1 MDVGQQSIWEQQ
13 LVDLSNVDTIA
24 QALDLDKSV
33 AQILVRRGIQTVE
46 EARRFL
52 CPSLDQL
59 HDPFLLPDAAT
70 VVDRLL
76 VAVERNE
83 RIAIHGD
90 YDVDGVTATVLIR
103 RVLHLIG
110 ADVIHYIPHRL
121 TDGYGLQISGIDR
134 LHQEGAKVVVTVDC
148 GVRSLNAAKRAREL
162 GIDLIVTDHHEPGD
176 VLPDAL
182 GVINPRRQDSNYP
195 CRDLSGAG
203 IALKLAQG
211 ICTRLNRSEWMP
223 GLTKIAAIGTVADVV
238 RLRGENRVIAKLGL
252 DALTVGRH
260 TRGLQAL
267 LEVSKLDGKRV
278 TSEDVGFRL
287 APRLNAAGRLSSAEL
302 AAQLLLSTETS
313 SAQTCAALAK
323 ELDDL
328 NAQRR
333 ELERDGTQSV
343 YASLGGSERPCY
355 VVWSADWHRGVIG
368 IMASRLAERYRRPAI
383 VIAVEGD
390 DAYGSGRSI
399 PGFDLLSALDNCS
412 DLLIQYGGHRQ
423 AIGLRLRNRSIEAF
437 RQQFEKYVGD
447 RVVMADC
454 APRLH
459 FDAEI
464 EFGAITQKFVR
475 DMQQLEPFGNGHS
488 RPVFVTSGV
497 QVVDGPH
504 VVKSEHLRMT
514 LGQGGKRFQA
524 IAWGAASEIGRFA
537 STEAK
542 MLKVAFS
549 VSENTFRE
557 ITTTQLTIADIKEDD

>member
-1 MDVGQQSIWEQQ
+1 VDVGQQSIWEQQ

>member
-203 IALKLAQG
+203 IALKLAQA

-447 RVVMADC
+447 RVDMADC
-454 APRLH
+454 VPRLH

>member
-447 RVVMADC
+447 RVDMADC
-454 APRLH
+454 VPRLH